1 MKGNHTAAEH
11 LIPVLPRRQARFL
24 ARQPILDAQQKII
37 AYELLFRS
45 GWDNVYRGEDD
56 DSTRQM
62 LDNILV
68 VGAQGL
74 SSNTLAFVNCTRES
88 LVGHLVTLLPP
99 AHTVLEILETVEP
112 DEEVIAACR
121 KLKKIGYRLALDDF
135 FSREGMRP
143 LIEMAD
149 YVKVDFRASDIAAR
163 KNIRF
168 HLRGSPAA
176 LLAEKIEEQTEFTT
190 ALDEGYQYF
199 QGYFFSRPTI
209 LARHEIP
216 PHQLNTTGL
225 LAAIS
230 KELLD
235 PKEIERIVMADP
247 PFCFRLLRLVN
258 SPFYGMR
265 NQVNSVQRALMIV
278 GENEFRKLATVAI
291 AGSLGEKRPH
301 ALISL
306 SLQRARFCELL
317 APYLDEDPFEQYLM
331 GLLSLLDA
339 ILQTPMSSIVELLPL
354 RPPVRGALLGESN
367 ATGMAL
373 TLVKSYETGAQDSDS
388 YTLSEELQ
396 NLGPEVLNKM
406 SIEATRWAEDALQS
420 PPDRAISR

>member
-1 MKGNHTAAEH
+1 MKPQKNAASVPFA
-11 LIPVLPRRQARFL
+11 PVAVAPRRQSRFL
-24 ARQPILDAQQKII
+24 ARQPILDVKQNIV

-99 AHTVLEILETVEP
+99 EHTVLEILETIEP
-112 DEEVIAACR
+112 DEELIAACR
-121 KLKKIGYRLALDDF
+121 KLKKMGYRFALDDF
-135 FSREGMRP
+135 FTREGMEP

-149 YVKVDFRASDIAAR
+149 YVKVDFRASDKAAR
-163 KNIRF
+163 QRIRS
-168 HLRGSPAA
+168 HLRGSRAA
-176 LLAEKIEEQTEFTT
+176 LLAEKIEDQAEF
-190 ALDEGYQYF
+190 ASAVEEGYRYF
-199 QGYFFSRPTI
+199 QGYFFSRPTV

-216 PHQLNTTGL
+216 QRELNTTSL
-225 LAAIS
+225 LAAIA
-230 KELLD
+230 KETLD
-235 PKEIERIVMADP
+235 PQEIERIVMADP

-258 SPFYGMR
+258 SPLYGIR
-265 NQVNSVQRALMIV
+265 NRVDSVQRALSII

-291 AGSLGEKRPH
+291 AGRLGEKRPH
-301 ALISL
+301 ALVLL

-317 APYLDEDPFEQYLM
+317 APHVDEDPFEQYLI

-339 ILQTPMSSIVELLPL
+339 ILQTPMASIVDLLPL
-354 RPPVRGALLGESN
+354 RPPVSAALLGEPN
-367 ATGMAL
+367 TVGKAL
-373 TLVKSYETGAQDSDS
+373 CLVKSFEANPTDSSTPLVELLSLGAD
-388 YTLSEELQ
+388 
-396 NLGPEVLNKM
+396 VLNGLNL
-406 SIEATRWAEDALQS
+406 EAARWAENALQF
-420 PPDRAISR
+420 PGR